1 MGSLAPTIVPPG
13 GLVLVTGVN
22 GFLASHIAL
31 NLLERGYKVRGTV
44 RSQEKADWITEAIA
58 KRYPDASFETALV
71 PNISAPGAFNE
82 AIRGV
87 DGIAHVASDLS
98 FGSDPNKIVLTWI

>member
-58 KRYPDASFETALV
+58 KRYPDASFETAL
-71 PNISAPGAFNE
+71 
-82 AIRGV
+82 
-87 DGIAHVASDLS
+87 DL
-98 FGSDPNKIVLTWI
+98 I